1 LLHIGRFSV
10 GVFFIS
16 RYLITIYAIGDDG
29 TTYALTRREQLPHPS
44 IKGIE
49 AAQPSEDHMAR
60 SRKVEMDLE
69 PVGIILSF
77 GTPVEESP
85 RVLSYEW
92 APVPLSE
99 LDPAEAILAA

>member
-1 LLHIGRFSV
+1 
-10 GVFFIS
+10 
-16 RYLITIYAIGDDG
+16 
-29 TTYALTRREQLPHPS
+29 
-44 IKGIE
+44 
-49 AAQPSEDHMAR
+49 MAR
-60 SRKVEMDLE
+60 SRKVEIDLE

>member
-1 LLHIGRFSV
+1 
-10 GVFFIS
+10 
-16 RYLITIYAIGDDG
+16 
-29 TTYALTRREQLPHPS
+29 
-44 IKGIE
+44 
-49 AAQPSEDHMAR
+49 MAR

-85 RVLSYEW
+85 QVLSYEW